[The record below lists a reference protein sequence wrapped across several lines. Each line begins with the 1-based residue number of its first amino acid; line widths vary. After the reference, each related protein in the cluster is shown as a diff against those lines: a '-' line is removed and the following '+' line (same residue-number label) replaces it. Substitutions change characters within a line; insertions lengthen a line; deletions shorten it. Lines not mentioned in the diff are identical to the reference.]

1 MTPHLPQHLQQQ
13 LSQHVPH
20 YFAYMLRRAALVLLG
35 WGAAYWILTAAS
47 THLPPAV
54 VYFAGVSW
62 VLAGVVGFGYLYRL
76 RCEAVVAQNRS
87 VGAEHTPT

>member
-20 YFAYMLRRAALVLLG
+20 YFVYMLPRAVLVLLG
-35 WGAAYWILTAAS
+35 WGAAYWILTALS

-54 VYFAGVSW
+54 IYFAGVSW
-62 VLAGVVGFGYLYRL
+62 MLAGLVGPGYLYRL
-76 RCEAVVAQNRS
+76 RSEAMVAQNRTL
-87 VGAEHTPT
+87 GAEHKPT